1 MPLPGFQPKL
11 NPIAQEL
18 ERKRKEAQN
27 AQTNQEL
34 SDSNLLTSGD
44 STSSGLVYV
53 NPAKVKDRIKIIFD
67 DSSSMSYGKMEDAI
81 QGCIEF
87 LRNCG
92 FNTTACAIV
101 PLNANLFEMKELT
114 TNLPL
119 LAEKVKLLRACG
131 GTPLYSKWMQALA
144 PDVTRFVIFSDGQPN
159 FEELDKILDLNF
171 CIEHKIPCDTVLI
184 WTASHD
190 PQESR
195 EYEELKEIA
204 DKTGGI
210 FMVFDRKKVNFKTA
224 FKYLAPTQRL
234 ALAANSQMQKD
245 LQEGKLK

>member
-1 MPLPGFQPKL
+1 MPLPVFQPKL

-18 ERKRKEAQN
+18 ERKRKEAQD
-27 AQTNQEL
+27 AQDNQTL
-34 SDSNLLTSGD
+34 SDSNLLTSGNSD
-44 STSSGLVYV
+44 SSGLVYV
-53 NPAKVKDRIKIIFD
+53 RPSQVKDRIKIIFD
-67 DSSSMSYGKMEDAI
+67 DSSSMSYGKMDDAI

-101 PLNANLFEMKELT
+101 PLNANLFEMKTLT

-119 LAEKVKLLRACG
+119 LAEKVKLLKSCG
-131 GTPLYSKWMQALA
+131 GTPLYNKWVESLSK
-144 PDVTRFVIFSDGQPN
+144 DVTRFVIFSDGQPN
-159 FEELDKILDLNF
+159 LDEHGKEVAISF
-171 CIEHKIPCDTVLI
+171 CQENKIPCDTVLI
-184 WTASHD
+184 WTSD
-190 PQESR
+190 YPPEESR
-195 EYEELKEIA
+195 EYTELKNIA
-204 DKTGGI
+204 DQTSGI

-224 FKYLAPTQRL
+224 FKYLAPVQRL